1 MTFFGDFLLVVALKN
16 GQVAIWNHHRAS
28 LIKKIENV
36 SPIKTLMQFQ
46 KKFICFSTE
55 DGKIR
60 IVNMDE
66 GKEVRVFRYSEAP
79 TTFDINEDESL
90 LIVGTDFGNVMKWNL
105 NCVKPPTKK
114 IEFDRKAINQ

>member
-1 MTFFGDFLLVVALKN
+1 MAVGGSERYVVLYEMLNSNSVNRTVELGQHSDAITALAFFADFLLVVALKN
-16 GQVAIWNHHRAS
+16 GQVAIWNHHRTS

-36 SPIKTLMQFQ
+36 SPIRTLLQFQ
-46 KKFICFSTE
+46 KKFICFTTE

-79 TTFDINEDESL
+79 ISVD
-90 LIVGTDFGNVMKWNL
+90 V
-105 NCVKPPTKK
+105 
-114 IEFDRKAINQ
+114 NQD

>member
-1 MTFFGDFLLVVALKN
+1 LVVALKN
-16 GQVAIWNHHRAS
+16 GQVAIWNHHRSS

-46 KKFICFSTE
+46 KKYICFSTE

-66 GKEVRVFRYSEAP
+66 GKEVRVFRYSETP
-79 TTFDINEDESL
+79 TALDINEDESL
-90 LIVGTDFGNVMKWNL
+90 LVVGTNTGNVMKWNL
-105 NCVKPPTKK
+105 DCVKPPTKK
-114 IEFDRKAINQ
+114 IEFDRKTIDQ